1 MRHNCLG
8 FGRALESDT
17 IEMVRAAGGQVTGT
31 VRYPVESADLSSFL
45 LRAQGSGAQVVAI
58 AGSGTVFINAVKAAH
73 EFGLRRR
80 QTVQ

>member
-1 MRHNCLG
+1 M
-8 FGRALESDT
+8 
-17 IEMVRAAGGQVTGT
+17 
-31 VRYPVESADLSSFL
+31 RYPVESADLSSFL